1 MENFENLGDMD
12 AFEILQK
19 NYELSLQNTY
29 PNLGIALRI
38 FMTMPATIASCKRS
52 FSKLKIVKFYLR
64 SSIGQERLTNM
75 SIISIEKD
83 VAK

>member
-1 MENFENLGDMD
+1 MSM
-12 AFEILQK
+12 
-19 NYELSLQNTY
+19 
-29 PNLGIALRI
+29 RV
-38 FMTMPATIASCKRS
+38 TIASCERS

-83 VAK
+83 VEKKIKL